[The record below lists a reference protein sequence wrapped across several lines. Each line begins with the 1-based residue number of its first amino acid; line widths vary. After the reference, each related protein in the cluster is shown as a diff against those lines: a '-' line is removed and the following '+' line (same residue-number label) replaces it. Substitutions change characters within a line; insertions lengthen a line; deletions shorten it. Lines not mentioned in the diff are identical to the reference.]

1 MQDFLSLRD
10 GVHSLAALRLA
21 LDQYTPVLEAFANSN
36 QGSPVVIVDTGE
48 LISVPDFDTSQVT
61 LGMDGLRAALGLTAI
76 GSNSRALKMIS
87 HPFIDLPSGL
97 VAGDPDAFD
106 GIYTRNIT
114 YTMTSLERAALL
126 KTAPVT
132 SLTESYM
139 AEGDEDYSPA
149 FPNSVLMA
157 RDLVGLVEKVSTLE
171 ALIGSV
177 AIERRVRSGALTA
190 DDIPAALRE
199 VQSNVIRRSPL
210 AIPVDRQYDLAPL
223 FDYYGAQFRR

>member
-1 MQDFLSLRD
+1 MDHLR
-10 GVHSLAALRLA
+10 
-21 LDQYTPVLEAFANSN
+21 Q
-36 QGSPVVIVDTGE
+36 
-48 LISVPDFDTSQVT
+48 
-61 LGMDGLRAALGLTAI
+61 ALGLVVI
-76 GSNSRALKMIS
+76 GSNSRALKMVS

-126 KTAPVT
+126 ETAPVLL
-132 SLTESYM
+132 LTESYM

-157 RDLVGLVEKVSTLE
+157 RKLVGLVEKVSTLE

-177 AIERRVRSGALTA
+177 AIERRVRSRALTV
-190 DDIPAALRE
+190 DDIPAPLRE
-199 VQSNVIRRSPL
+199 MQRNVIQRSPL
-210 AIPVDRQYDLAPL
+210 VIPVDEQYDLSPL
-223 FDYYGAQFRR
+223 FDYYESQFQQ